1 MARALTFKERAA
13 EIGRADRTLLTVV
26 GILLL
31 IGLEMVYSSSFGY
44 ALSAYDDAAYLAV
57 RQALWAVVGF
67 SLLLF
72 FSKVDYKLWKEMSK
86 VLMGISVLALI
97 AVHLP
102 LIGVSS
108 YGATRWL
115 RLGPLPPIQPSEFI
129 KLPVIIYIAAWLTGR
144 GDKLR
149 DFSAGLAP
157 FIVLMG
163 LVGGLIMLQPDMGT
177 TMIILLTAM
186 AMFFIAGASM
196 RHLLIL
202 LAIVAVAAVFLIIG
216 AEYRSGRFESFLDP
230 WKDPTGKGF
239 HIIQS
244 LVAFG
249 SGGLWGVGLGASRQ
263 KFFYVPGSHT
273 DAIFAILGEELGFI
287 GVVVVMALF
296 AVLIYRGFRLSFR
309 APDQFGVLLASGITF
324 WLTFQVLI
332 NIGGITKSIPFTGIP
347 LPFLSYG
354 GSALAVNLAAIGIL
368 LNISKQCGQGGG
380 TAIWQRL
387 RGLGT

>member
-1 MARALTFKERAA
+1 MERMMSLK
-13 EIGRADRTLLTVV
+13 GRAQTGQPDRLLLAVV
-26 GILLL
+26 GVLLMV
-31 IGLEMVYSSSFGY
+31 GLQMVYSSSFGY
-44 ALSAYDDAAYLAV
+44 ALTAYDDAAYLAL
-57 RQALWAVVGF
+57 RQALWAALGF
-67 SLLLF
+67 ALLLVC
-72 FSKVDYKLWKEMSK
+72 SRVDYRIWRDLSLVGM
-86 VLMGISVLALI
+86 VLSILALI

-102 LIGVSS
+102 VIGWSS

-129 KLPVIIYIAAWLTGR
+129 KLPMIIYISAWLTGR

-149 DFSAGLAP
+149 EFSAGLAP
-157 FIVLMG
+157 FVVLMG
-163 LVGGLIMLQPDMGT
+163 LVGGLIMLQPDLGT
-177 TMIILLTAM
+177 TVTILLTAS
-186 AMFFIAGASM
+186 ALFFIAGASL

-202 LAIVAVAAVFLIIG
+202 MAVAAVAGVLLVVG
-216 AEYRSGRFESFLDP
+216 AEYRSGRIESFLDP
-230 WKDPTGKGF
+230 WKDPQGKGF

-249 SGGLWGVGLGASRQ
+249 SGGFWGLGLGASRQ

-287 GVVVVMALF
+287 GVLVVIALF
-296 AVLIYRGFRLSFR
+296 SILLYRGFRLAFR

-324 WLTFQVLI
+324 WFAFQILI

-354 GSALAVNLAAIGIL
+354 GSALAINMAAVGIL
-368 LNISKQCGQGGG
+368 LNISRLSPEGGPP
-380 TAIWQRL
+380 IWQRL
-387 RGLGT
+387 RERGL